1 MTASVV
7 ETARVNPRRR
17 PVLNTDAAPSS
28 EGLSG
33 PSKMRLQKGETFHS
47 PTTPPADDRDPV
59 MSVRSLPRRSPTS
72 LEAIAANEQRMTS
85 LLGRLSL
92 GTDSEESN
100 SKDPINNIGTA
111 VKSEPPVD
119 EANELSGSDEEK
131 MTRQSHSH
139 ESDSGLG
146 TSVSSV
152 ESVSSDESNGE
163 C

>member
-7 ETARVNPRRR
+7 EPARVHPRRR
-17 PVLNTDAAPSS
+17 PVLNTDAGPSS
-28 EGLSG
+28 EGPSC

-47 PTTPPADDRDPV
+47 PTTPPTDDRDPV

-72 LEAIAANEQRMTS
+72 LGAIAASEQRMTS

-92 GTDSEESN
+92 GTDPEEPN
-100 SKDPINNIGTA
+100 SKDLNRKIDPA
-111 VKSEPPVD
+111 VKSEPSGD
-119 EANELSGSDEEK
+119 EVNELSSSDDEK

-152 ESVSSDESNGE
+152 ESVSSDKSEGE